1 MTFHGRSEEATLLS
15 SWIWLRLMTGLN
27 WNLSF
32 IQNFLFS
39 SEFECISYIRS
50 MFINFWFFVMLNGVG
65 ERGGYFPS
73 SLGLRQGDPL
83 APSLFIL
90 AEEVL
95 SRGLYSLTYVQN
107 F

>member
-32 IQNFLFS
+32 IQKFLFS
-39 SEFECISYIRS
+39 SECEWISYIRS
-50 MFINFWFFVMLNGVG
+50 MFINCWFFVMLNGVG